1 MIEKAGELI
10 KQGKIVIFPTE
21 TVYGIG
27 TNGLDENAVRKLYE
41 VKKRPLNKPI
51 SLLVSNMEMVNL
63 IAKDITETEY
73 KIMKNF
79 FPGPLTIILKKKKN
93 VPDIVTAGQDT
104 VGVRMPRG
112 DVARKLVELS
122 GVPIAAPSAN
132 ISGEPSGTNLQE
144 IMKHFEGKVDYCIDG
159 GNSELGLASTIVQ
172 VIDDKPMILRQGS
185 ITLEQI
191 NKILK
196 EWNLKF
202 NTKTGEIS
210 CNENK
215 ITINGKEL
223 ELLETLLINKN
234 QIMDRETLA
243 NKIWGYDSEAEY
255 NNVEVYISFLRKKLR
270 LLKANIKIKAI
281 RGIGYKMEVEN
292 D

>member
-51 SLLVSNMEMVNL
+51 SLLVANMEMVNL
-63 IAKDITETEY
+63 IAKDITEAEY
-73 KIMKNF
+73 KIMKSF
-79 FPGPLTIILKKKKN
+79 FPGPLTIILKKKDI

-112 DVARKLVELS
+112 DVARKLVELA

-172 VIDDKPMILRQGS
+172 VIDEKPMILRRGS
-185 ITLEQI
+185 IILEQI
-191 NKILK
+191 NK
-196 EWNLKF
+196 
-202 NTKTGEIS
+202 
-210 CNENK
+210 
-215 ITINGKEL
+215 
-223 ELLETLLINKN
+223 TLN
-234 QIMDRETLA
+234 A
-243 NKIWGYDSEAEY
+243 
-255 NNVEVYISFLRKKLR
+255 
-270 LLKANIKIKAI
+270 
-281 RGIGYKMEVEN
+281 
-292 D
+292 

>member
-1 MIEKAGELI
+1 MIEEASEFI

-27 TNGLDENAVRKLYE
+27 TNGLNENAVKRLYE

-51 SLLVSNMEMVNL
+51 SLLISNMKMVDL

-79 FPGPLTIILKKKKN
+79 FPGPLTIILKKKDI

-112 DVARKLVELS
+112 EVARKLVELA

-144 IMKHFEGKVDYCIDG
+144 IMKHFDGKVDYYIDG
-159 GNSELGLASTIVQ
+159 GNSELGLASTIVK
-172 VIDDKPMILRQGS
+172 VIDGEPIILRQGS

-196 EWNLKF
+196 TEK
-202 NTKTGEIS
+202 
-210 CNENK
+210 
-215 ITINGKEL
+215 
-223 ELLETLLINKN
+223 
-234 QIMDRETLA
+234 
-243 NKIWGYDSEAEY
+243 
-255 NNVEVYISFLRKKLR
+255 
-270 LLKANIKIKAI
+270 
-281 RGIGYKMEVEN
+281 
-292 D
+292 